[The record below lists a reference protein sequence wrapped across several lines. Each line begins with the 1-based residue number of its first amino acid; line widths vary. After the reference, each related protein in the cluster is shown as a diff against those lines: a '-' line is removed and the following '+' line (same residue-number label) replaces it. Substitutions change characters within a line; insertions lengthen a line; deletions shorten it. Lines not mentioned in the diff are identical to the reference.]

1 MQPPNAT
8 DRNSSLQS
16 EFHPSRV
23 IFHPAPS
30 FPRHPHVIMPPLR
43 LHHHLER
50 RLLNVSFPRM
60 FQLSNVR
67 RNLKIFQESYINQAG
82 IVKRRKKF
90 QKVQSPLRTCSFF
103 QCTHVQ
109 SMCSIEERDILLEEY
124 PTTGTFS
131 KDISQQL
138 NERVFNQSS
147 EIKIFI
153 KNTTFQTST
162 QCFQ

>member
-1 MQPPNAT
+1 MLPMRLPFFFRKIQQMQPPNAT

-103 QCTHVQ
+103 NVRTFNRCVQ
-109 SMCSIEERDILLEEY
+109 SKSETSFLKNIQLRER
-124 PTTGTFS
+124 S
-131 KDISQQL
+131 AKISRS
-138 NERVFNQSS
+138 N
-147 EIKIFI
+147 
-153 KNTTFQTST
+153 
-162 QCFQ
+162 